1 MRKHFLLAGLVAA
14 VLAVAAPA
22 KADTILFDP
31 TGTGAGFIAID
42 GFDWAVGNGIV
53 VGASATSDEGDEFTL
68 YYQANLAGAVDAE
81 GNEVFDNG
89 DGGDFFTVVLGIGER
104 IAEADT
110 TDEGIGQLTFELNE
124 DSDVN
129 FFRIYST
136 DALGSNTT
144 GVCFVC
150 GEVILEGVVLADG
163 FLSSFDTTGLS
174 GGNLDQAGGND
185 YPGVSTIEG
194 SGDSNLTIQITSYNP
209 SYFQGIGGASLQFAT
224 NDANAAVPYNTANP
238 SACFHATAIIG
249 PITDPTSCVG
259 GVTEGVS
266 TVGAVNFISG
276 PNGMLEI
283 DGNSAF
289 QAGGVVPEPATLT
302 LLGFGLLGGAAAR
315 RRQLRRKQ

>member
-31 TGTGAGFIAID
+31 TGTGAGFVAID
-42 GFDWAVGNGIV
+42 GFDWAVGNGIA
-53 VGASATSDEGDEFTL
+53 VGASATSEEGDDFTF
-68 YYQANLAGAVDAE
+68 YYQANLFGAVDAE
-81 GNEVFDNG
+81 GNAVFVNG
-89 DGGDFFTVVLGIGER
+89 VGGDFFTIAIGFGET

-110 TDEGIGQLTFELNE
+110 TDDGIGQLTFALDE
-124 DSDVN
+124 DNPVN
-129 FFRIYST
+129 FFRIYAT
-136 DALGSNTT
+136 DGLGSNTT

-150 GEVILEGVVLADG
+150 GELILEGKVVADG

-185 YPGVSTIEG
+185 YPGVATIQG
-194 SGDSNLTIQITSYNP
+194 SGDTNLTIEITDYNTD
-209 SYFQGIGGASLQFAT
+209 YFQGIGGAILKFAT

-238 SACFHATAIIG
+238 SACFHATAIVG

-266 TVGAVNFISG
+266 TVGAVNG
-276 PNGMLEI
+276 LGDNTMLEI

-289 QAGGVVPEPATLT
+289 QAQGVVPEPATLT